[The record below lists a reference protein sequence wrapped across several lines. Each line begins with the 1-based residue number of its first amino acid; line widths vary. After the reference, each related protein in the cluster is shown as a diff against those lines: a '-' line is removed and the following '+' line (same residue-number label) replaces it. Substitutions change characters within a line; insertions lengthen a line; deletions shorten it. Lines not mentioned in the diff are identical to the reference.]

1 VPEVLGSG
9 CKKLMSDGY
18 SAYESYASSRADLV
32 YAQCW
37 SHVRRK
43 FFEAKD
49 YSPVECER
57 VLAMIAKLFSIEK
70 EKDDLL
76 FARRTQSLPV
86 VDELFEYLNQL
97 WFEQVVDKTSLLGK
111 AISYTVKREKELRQ
125 FLIHEDIPLSNNHV
139 ERVIRPVAL
148 GRKNWMF
155 CWSEVGAKYAAIAY
169 TLTQCCKLH
178 GINPWEYLV
187 DVLHR
192 IDTHPAK
199 EVHLLTPKNW
209 KVQNFQDE
217 TRVS

>member
-1 VPEVLGSG
+1 MKATLIQEVTLFM
-9 CKKLMSDGY
+9 L
-18 SAYESYASSRADLV
+18 SAGV
-32 YAQCW
+32 M
-37 SHVRRK
+37 

-76 FARRTQSLPV
+76 LTRRTQSLPI

-97 WFEQVVDKTSLLGK
+97 WFEHVVDKTSMLGK

-125 FLIHEDIPLSNNHV
+125 FLIHENIQLSNNYV

-169 TLTQCCKLH
+169 ILIQCCKLH

-187 DVLHR
+187 HVLHR
-192 IDTHPAK
+192 IDTHPAR

-209 KVQNFQDE
+209 KVQNFQK
-217 TRVS
+217 